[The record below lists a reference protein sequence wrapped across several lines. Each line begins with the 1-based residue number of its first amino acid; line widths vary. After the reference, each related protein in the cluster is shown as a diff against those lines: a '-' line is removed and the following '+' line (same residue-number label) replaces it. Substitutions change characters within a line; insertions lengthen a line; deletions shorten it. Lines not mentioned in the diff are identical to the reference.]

1 MKESNSRHA
10 TDGAA
15 PGRLAFLHITEG
27 VAAHTS
33 FPSIS
38 LSLSPM
44 LYTIQMYLIPAVHT
58 IPAHTSLI
66 QPLIP
71 FYTHTHDGRPYMRWH
86 MFGYLEELLGRP
98 IHSST
103 HPLTLE
109 WWLNTSPLSTL
120 SLENEGP
127 RSLCCILPR
136 AKCLVPRH
144 HYAAVD
150 LFIMT
155 TSLYRNEF
163 CLY

>member
-71 FYTHTHDGRPYMRWH
+71 FYTHTRRPALYAMAYVRL
-86 MFGYLEELLGRP
+86 FRRTLGPSNPLLYP
-98 IHSST
+98 PSYS
-103 HPLTLE
+103 
-109 WWLNTSPLSTL
+109 
-120 SLENEGP
+120 
-127 RSLCCILPR
+127 
-136 AKCLVPRH
+136 
-144 HYAAVD
+144 
-150 LFIMT
+150 
-155 TSLYRNEF
+155 
-163 CLY
+163 